1 MIRTIIGLSTA
12 VLGVVSALAVPAS
25 AQTFPDRPIKVIV
38 GFPAGSSI
46 DVNIRTFA
54 PALEKVLKVPV
65 VVENRPG
72 AGGAVAWTN
81 VAKSKPDGYTL
92 GSVNYPA
99 IAGVTATGGLP
110 FDPIESFTFLGNII
124 YEPNIIAVSKN
135 SPYKTL
141 ADAVKYLKANPSGI
155 SYGSDGIASLDGL
168 VALAVGRSA
177 DVKFRSVNFAGS
189 SDALV
194 ALLGGHVDAMGMAV
208 SMAAP
213 LIANGDVR
221 ALGVGGATRNALL
234 PDVPTFAEQ
243 GVPLAVN
250 ASSRGLIMPAG
261 GDPKVVAKLQE
272 AVKTAA
278 ADPEY
283 QATAKKLSQAI
294 AYIPPDTVRSDIAK
308 QIEFVRTV
316 VPPKSQ

>member
-1 MIRTIIGLSTA
+1 MLRTMMGLATA
-12 VLGVVSALAVPAS
+12 VLGLASVLTGPAF
-25 AQTFPDRPIKVIV
+25 AQDYPSRSIKVIV

-46 DVNIRTFA
+46 DVNIRTFT
-54 PALEKVLKVPV
+54 PTLEKILKVPV
-65 VVENRPG
+65 IVENRPG

-81 VAKSKPDGYTL
+81 VARSRPDGYTL

-99 IAGVTATGGLP
+99 IAGVTATGGLS
-110 FDPIESFTFLGNII
+110 FDPAEKLTFLGNII

-135 SPYKTL
+135 SPYKSL
-141 ADAVKYLKANPSGI
+141 AEMIEYLKAHPSGI

-168 VALAVGRSA
+168 VAFAVGKSA
-177 DVKFRSVNFAGS
+177 DVKFRSVNFSGS

-213 LIANGDVR
+213 LIQSGEVR
-221 ALGVGGATRNALL
+221 ALGVGGDKRNALL

-243 GVPLAVN
+243 GVPLSVN
-250 ASSRGLIMPAG
+250 ASSRGFAMPAG
-261 GDPKVVAKLQE
+261 ADPAIVAKLRE
-272 AVKTAA
+272 AIKSAA

-283 QATAKKLSQAI
+283 MTTAKKLSQAI
-294 AYIPPDTVRSDIAK
+294 GYLPPDTVRADIVK
-308 QIEFVRTV
+308 QIEFIHTV
-316 VPPKSQ
+316 VPSK

>member
-1 MIRTIIGLSTA
+1 MLRTMVGLSTA
-12 VLGVVSALAVPAS
+12 VLGLMSVLAGPAH
-25 AQTFPDRPIKVIV
+25 AEYPERPVKVLV

-46 DVNIRTFA
+46 DVNIRTFT
-54 PALEKVLKVPV
+54 PYLEKILKVPV
-65 VVENRPG
+65 IVDNRPG

-81 VAKSKPDGYTL
+81 VAKSRPDGYTL

-99 IAGVTATGGLP
+99 IAGVYATGGLP
-110 FDPIESFTFLGNII
+110 FDPLEKFTFLGNMI
-124 YEPNIIAVSKN
+124 YEPNVIAVSKN
-135 SPYKTL
+135 SPYKSL
-141 ADAVKYLKANPSGI
+141 KEMIDYLKAHPSGI

-168 VALAVGRSA
+168 VALAVGKSA

-213 LIANGDVR
+213 LINSDEVR
-221 ALGVGGATRNALL
+221 AVGVGGTERNALL

-250 ASSRGLIMPAG
+250 ASSRGLVTPAG
-261 GDPKVVAKLQE
+261 TDPAIVAKLRE
-272 AVKTAA
+272 SIKAAA

-283 QATAKKLSQAI
+283 IATAKKLSQAVG
-294 AYIPPDTVRSDIAK
+294 YVPPETVGSDIKK
-308 QIEFVRTV
+308 QIEFIKTV
-316 VPPKSQ
+316 VPPK